1 MKRGHCPV
9 GVSPGK
15 GCERPGKLPQAFLQP
30 WETHWRSGPEQN
42 LTLRSSLPSVAVW
55 TLPTSK
61 ETSMCKPVAEVPTPS
76 LGPWAPES
84 SFQHCFLFSIPN
96 SFLLIWLLCYL
107 CSSTT
112 QDRRADGPELT
123 HMATHLSP
131 SLGKLVLY
139 ALVRWTY
146 LPVADSTQLP

>member
-1 MKRGHCPV
+1 M

-15 GCERPGKLPQAFLQP
+15 ACEGPGKLPQAFLQP

-42 LTLRSSLPSVAVW
+42 LTSRPSLPSVAVW
-55 TLPTSK
+55 TLPMGK
-61 ETSMCKPVAEVPTPS
+61 ETSMCKPAAEGPTPS
-76 LGPWAPES
+76 LGPWSPES
-84 SFQHCFLFSIPN
+84 SFQHCFLFSLPN
-96 SFLLIWLLCYL
+96 SLLLIWSLCYP

-112 QDRRADGPELT
+112 ELT
-123 HMATHLSP
+123 DMATHLSP

-146 LPVADSTQLP
+146 LPVAI